1 LNSHCTSKKQL
12 PNRGKTQAI
21 ESGKNTMPKNDRAFR
36 ADLAICSNCGFSAAS
51 ADAFINED
59 IQRRKLA
66 AIAATAQRVW
76 GTA

>member
-1 LNSHCTSKKQL
+1 
-12 PNRGKTQAI
+12 
-21 ESGKNTMPKNDRAFR
+21 MPKNDRAFR